1 MNLYFFLSIG
11 ILIIAVFLYKI
22 SQKKS
27 KTLFKY
33 IPAVLFAIS
42 IAFVYLKMLFIS
54 KRYEAITDII
64 VLMLLAVGL
73 GSALLTAIIIE
84 MINKRK

>member
-1 MNLYFFLSIG
+1 MNLYFLLSIG

-27 KTLFKY
+27 KRFFKY

-54 KRYEAITDII
+54 KRYEVITDTI

-73 GSALLTAIIIE
+73 GSALLTVIIIE
-84 MINKRK
+84 MIK